1 MSQSDAEH
9 NSTNDY
15 NRDPER
21 EGADAES
28 SEPAKEPD
36 DDNLDEFTRLV
47 KFTSTYR
54 ERDETDV
61 AGVIT
66 ENRVW
71 YAPWK
76 KRRYRWTY
84 HPASAAYPEE
94 WLMTDIREGLSEDT
108 VNKRRQSAGF
118 NELAAEKTN
127 PFRRAL
133 SYFQGPILYG
143 IFFFRCSRIVVAR

>member
-1 MSQSDAEH
+1 MSSSEAE
-9 NSTNDY
+9 Y
-15 NRDPER
+15 NRDIER
-21 EGADAES
+21 EGDH
-28 SEPAKEPD
+28 SEPANGD
-36 DDNLDEFTRLV
+36 DSGLDEFTRLV

-54 ERDETDV
+54 EKDENQG
-61 AGVIT
+61 AGIVT

-84 HPASAAYPEE
+84 HPAGAAYPEE
-94 WLMTDIREGLSEDT
+94 WLMTDIREGLPESE
-108 VNKRRQSAGF
+108 VNSRRQGVGF
-118 NELAAEKTN
+118 NELTAEKMN

-143 IFFFRCSRIVVAR
+143 LFHL